1 MGTRRQSASS
11 PGSVSGASHP
21 PQTPPQ
27 TEPRDPSPAGP
38 PGDLAGRLGRMAR
51 ELQTEA
57 DFESTLSVMVT
68 AALDLV
74 PGARGAS
81 ISVAEARR
89 TIRCHAAS
97 DELPAAVDLLQE
109 RAGEGPCLEAAYE
122 HRIVRVPDL
131 RREQRWPRFAPAA
144 LAAGATSMLCLQLY
158 TDGHEL
164 GAMNLYG
171 ADFGV
176 FDQESEDVG
185 ALVCTHAAVAFADA
199 QRISQLQHAL
209 DTRDVIGQ
217 AKGILMERLHLTG
230 QQAFVVLVEAST
242 RSNTRLRAVAEEL
255 TATGRLPGAR
265 D

>member
-1 MGTRRQSASS
+1 MGTRKRTASS
-11 PGSVSGASHP
+11 PRSAIGPFSAPQAAP
-21 PQTPPQ
+21 PTP
-27 TEPRDPSPAGP
+27 
-38 PGDLAGRLGRMAR
+38 DLADRLGRLAR
-51 ELQTEA
+51 GLQTEA
-57 DFESTLSVMVT
+57 DFESTLAVMVT

-74 PGARGAS
+74 PGAMGAS

-109 RAGEGPCLEAAYE
+109 RTGEGPCLDAAYE

-131 RREQRWPRFAPAA
+131 RHEQRWPRFAPAA
-144 LAAGATSMLCLQLY
+144 SAAGATSMLCFQLY

-164 GAMNLYG
+164 GALNLYG
-171 ADFGV
+171 SDYGV

-199 QRISQLQHAL
+199 QRISQLEHAL

-217 AKGILMERLHLTG
+217 AKGILMERLHITN

-255 TATGRLPGAR
+255 AATGRLLGVR
-265 D
+265 DGS